1 MYDHS
6 LQPKQSL
13 LCTIMPSKTKESSQ
27 GITRHYI
34 KRVLALSQSFIHKS
48 LIHSGETGHVSPNY
62 SFVIS
67 CKYFTLNLYKVLH
80 RRHESIRSGWTFHV
94 SSNYSFV
101 RMPCHISCKDF
112 TFDLYKVLHRC
123 HESIHSGWTIHVSSN
138 YSFVRMPCHI

>member
-1 MYDHS
+1 MHPRTKSPCYVPQFLPTKRVLTMNDHS

-67 CKYFTLNLYKVLH
+67 CKDFTLNLYKVLH
-80 RRHESIRSGWTFHV
+80 RR
-94 SSNYSFV
+94 
-101 RMPCHISCKDF
+101 
-112 TFDLYKVLHRC
+112 

-138 YSFVRMPCHI
+138 YSFVRMPCQFNARMLLLTSTK